1 MAEAACLNR
10 PSSLLERTVPDWLVI
25 VLSVIAGLLVLWIA
39 LIVTLWVQQRRLG
52 RTVNWREIVRLVP
65 DVVRLIR
72 RLAAD
77 PQTPTGTRWMLGGLL
92 AYLLLPIDL
101 VPDFIPVLG
110 YADDAISVVLVLRFA
125 IRHAG
130 MESIEK
136 HWPGTEAGLQSLL
149 TLTNA
154 KLQR

>member
-1 MAEAACLNR
+1 M
-10 PSSLLERTVPDWLVI
+10 PDWLVI

-92 AYLLLPIDL
+92 AYLLLPIDV

-110 YADDAISVVLVLRFA
+110 YADDVIAVVLVLRFA

-154 KLQR
+154 KRQG